1 MARRVKA
8 VSHEDRLTLVE
19 HLDELRTRLIVC
31 IVVFG
36 VALALCFWQNH
47 LLLEIAQGP
56 LPDDHDQLITFG
68 VTEPFTTTLTVAA
81 YGAIVLSLPIVLWQL
96 YAYVLPAFSQAERR
110 VVLPILLLFPLL
122 FLAGLAFAYF
132 VVMPAAVNFLLNFN
146 DSQFNVQVRARDYY
160 SFFSMTMIAGG
171 LIFQLPL
178 AILAVT
184 RLGIVSVE
192 QLTENRRYAYL
203 VIAIVAAALPGVD
216 PVSMLIEM
224 VPLLVLYELS
234 ILLARVLGRP
244 RRAGGHGQA
253 LHAGVGRESGAG
265 RQAST
270 GCSSTSGGRRKHVVK
285 VVYAVLAVLMGASL
299 FLVVGPLNIGRTL
312 QQQQRRRQRRQA
324 LRRTGRTDRSE
335 TEKRSGRP
343 EAAAGA

>member
-56 LPDDHDQLITFG
+56 LPDDRDELITFG
-68 VTEPFTTTLTVAA
+68 VTEPFTTTLTVSA
-81 YGAIVLSLPIVLWQL
+81 YGAVVLALPVVLWQL

-110 VVLPILLLFPLL
+110 TVLPLLLLFPVL
-122 FLAGLAFAYF
+122 FLAGIAFAYF
-132 VVMPAAVNFLLNFN
+132 VVMPAALRFLLDFN
-146 DSQFNVQVRARDYY
+146 DGQFNIQLRARDYY
-160 SFFSMTMIAGG
+160 SFFSMTEIACG

-178 AILAVT
+178 AIIAVT
-184 RLGIVSVE
+184 RLGIVRVE
-192 QLTENRRYAYL
+192 QLSENRRYAYL
-203 VIAIVAAALPGVD
+203 AIAVLAAALPGVD
-216 PVSMLIEM
+216 PVTMLIEM

-244 RRAGGHGQA
+244 
-253 LHAGVGRESGAG
+253 GR
-265 RQAST
+265 
-270 GCSSTSGGRRKHVVK
+270 SGGV
-285 VVYAVLAVLMGASL
+285 AQPS
-299 FLVVGPLNIGRTL
+299 P
-312 QQQQRRRQRRQA
+312 Q
-324 LRRTGRTDRSE
+324 E
-335 TEKRSGRP
+335 
-343 EAAAGA
+343 